1 MKIAIDGFALGL
13 RQGTGLSTYSRELA
27 NTLAR
32 HGHQVEVI
40 YGLGGI
46 GRKESLLRPRLHQA
60 LAIRGEPE
68 AADWRAWMPRV
79 PLYVMAKVLGRPLQA
94 RSIPDAPTDTLARL
108 PDGCP
113 VFTGTHNIASLFR
126 SAQAIGGIFGTSL
139 RIRALPEVEIFHLSS
154 PLPVR
159 MDKVANVVTA
169 HDAIPLVLPESTAL
183 NLLHYRRIM
192 RASLC
197 HADGIFAVSEQ
208 SKRDL
213 VRLLDLPEE
222 RLHVTYQSVSV
233 PEEIRHIDAETL
245 GRFLKANFGLEL
257 GGYFLFHGAIEPK
270 KNLMRLIDGY
280 LMARSDLPLV
290 VAGKD
295 GWLCR
300 DEVNRL
306 NRLCADDSRRGR
318 IRRFEYLPYW
328 QLMYLVKGARAMVFP
343 SLYEGFGLPV
353 LEAMQIGTPVITSNN
368 SSLKE
373 IAADGAYLV
382 DPRDIGEIAHAIDAL
397 TEDDDLHA
405 DLRAKGTARADF
417 FSPRR
422 HLERVEAGY
431 RRILGVC

>member
-27 NTLAR
+27 DTLIR
-32 HGHQVEVI
+32 HGHEVEVI

-46 GRKESLLRPRLHQA
+46 GRKESLLRARLLQA
-60 LAIRGEPE
+60 LAIRGEAE
-68 AADWRAWMPRV
+68 AADWPTWIPRL
-79 PLYVMAKVLGRPLQA
+79 PLYVIAQVLGTPLRA
-94 RSIPDAPTDTLARL
+94 RSIPEARADAVTLL
-108 PDGCP
+108 PDGIRK
-113 VFTGTHNIASLFR
+113 FTGIHNIAALYR
-126 SAQAIGGIFGTSL
+126 SAQAMAGIFGTSL
-139 RIRALPEVEIFHLSS
+139 RIQALPAVDIFHLTS
-154 PLPVR
+154 PLPIR

-169 HDAIPLVLPESTAL
+169 HDAIPLVLPESTAV
-183 NLLHYRRIM
+183 NLLHYQRIM
-192 RASLC
+192 KASLR

-213 VRLLDLPEE
+213 VALLDLPEE

-233 PEEIRHIDAETL
+233 PEELRQVDPDTL
-245 GRFLKANFGLEL
+245 TRFLEANFGLEP

-270 KNLMRLIDGY
+270 KNLMRIIDAY

-290 VAGKD
+290 VAGKE

-300 DEVNRL
+300 NEVNRL
-306 NRLCADDSRRGR
+306 DMLCKGDPRQGR

-328 QLMYLVKGARAMVFP
+328 QLMYLVKGARAMIFP

-353 LEAMQIGTPVITSNN
+353 LEAMQMGTPVITSNN

-373 IAADGAYLV
+373 IAADAAYLV
-382 DPRDIGEIAHAIDAL
+382 DPRDTGEIAHAIDAL
-397 TEDDDLHA
+397 TEDNDMHA
-405 DLRAKGTARADF
+405 SLRAKGTARAEF

-431 RRILGVC
+431 RRILGA

>member
-27 NTLAR
+27 KTLTR
-32 HGHQVEVI
+32 YGHQVEII

-46 GRKESLLRPRLHQA
+46 GRKESLLRARLLQA
-60 LAIRGEPE
+60 LATRGEPE
-68 AADWRAWMPRV
+68 AADWRAWMPRL
-79 PLYVMAKVLGRPLQA
+79 PLYVIAHVLGRPLRA
-94 RSIPDAPTDTLARL
+94 RSIPETRTNAVTLL

-113 VFTGTHNIASLFR
+113 VFTGTHNIASLYR
-126 SAQAIGGIFGTSL
+126 SAQAMAGIFGTSL

-159 MDKVANVVTA
+159 MDNVANVVTA
-169 HDAIPLVLPESTAL
+169 HDAIPLVLPESTSV
-183 NLLHYRRIM
+183 NLLHYQRIM
-192 RASLC
+192 RASLR

-213 VRLLDLPEE
+213 ITLLDLPEE
-222 RLHVTYQSVSV
+222 RLHVTYQSVSI
-233 PEEIRHIDAETL
+233 PEEIRQIEAETL
-245 GRFLKANFGLEL
+245 SRFLKANFGLEP

-270 KNLMRLIDGY
+270 KNVMRLIDAY

-290 VAGKD
+290 FAGKA

-300 DEVNRL
+300 DELHRL
-306 NRLCADDSRRGR
+306 DLLCENDAREGR

-328 QLMYLVKGARAMVFP
+328 QVMYLVKGARAMIFP

-353 LEAMQIGTPVITSNN
+353 LEAMQMGTPVITSNN

-373 IAADGAYLV
+373 IAADAAYLV
-382 DPRDIGEIAHAIDAL
+382 DPRDTGEIAHAIDAL
-397 TEDDDLHA
+397 AEDDDMHA
-405 DLRAKGTARADF
+405 SLRAKGTARAEF

-431 RRILGVC
+431 RRILGA